1 MAPELGY
8 DLLVRGLRGA
18 AILLFALLV
27 TAASAQFNGVPAS
40 VTSIGFGGRVTFG
53 VPASVTSLGPNGFQG
68 TDPAFPPCCMNP
80 LFPINP
86 RPPMDGQRLHSP
98 FFPVAVPVYTTPYM
112 PVIIVQ
118 QSVAERDDEDGGGPT
133 IFDRRGPRR
142 SDDQPRY
149 ADSRWRR
156 ETREPGSR
164 EPEPAPKP
172 EAAAPAPDQPPTVLV
187 FRDGHKSEVKNYAI
201 LGDALYDLSSDR
213 RRKIALADL
222 DVAATARENDE
233 RGIDFRLPERIRTD

>member
-1 MAPELGY
+1 
-8 DLLVRGLRGA
+8 
-18 AILLFALLV
+18 
-27 TAASAQFNGVPAS
+27 
-40 VTSIGFGGRVTFG
+40 
-53 VPASVTSLGPNGFQG
+53 
-68 TDPAFPPCCMNP
+68 
-80 LFPINP
+80 
-86 RPPMDGQRLHSP
+86 
-98 FFPVAVPVYTTPYM
+98 
-112 PVIIVQ
+112 VIIVQ